1 MSHRAKARVVLVALA
16 VGLAGCGGGHA
27 GASLA
32 WRGTPQ
38 VFRYR
43 DLPRDRVLGG
53 QIENRSGQ
61 PLELDARRITLRDGR
76 GQPVR
81 GATVR
86 FLASYAH
93 GLYSPT
99 QFGEVQNA
107 LELKRLG
114 IRLQIAPRQVLPFN
128 AAWRLPPGAP
138 PAVSVDYGGGS
149 LPIPSGSR

>member
-1 MSHRAKARVVLVALA
+1 MRPGPKASAALAALA
-16 VGLAGCGGGHA
+16 VVLAGCGGHA
-27 GASLA
+27 GAPLA
-32 WRGTPQ
+32 WHGAPQ

-53 QIENRSGQ
+53 QIENRSGRA
-61 PLELDARRITLRDGR
+61 LVLDARRVALRDGKGR
-76 GQPVR
+76 AVK

-114 IRLQIAPRQVLPFN
+114 IRLRIAPRQVLPFN
-128 AAWRLPPGAP
+128 AAWRLPAGAP
-138 PAVSVDYGGGS
+138 QPVSVDYGGGR
-149 LPIPSGSR
+149 LGIPSASR

>member
-1 MSHRAKARVVLVALA
+1 MSHRAKARVALA
-16 VGLAGCGGGHA
+16 LLVIALAGCGGHA
-27 GASLA
+27 GAPLA

-61 PLELDARRITLRDGR
+61 ALVLDARRVTLRDGR

-114 IRLQIAPRQVLPFN
+114 IRLKIAPRQVLPFN
-128 AAWRLPPGAP
+128 AAWRLPSGAP